1 MHRKQQKCMHA
12 AKTTMNL
19 LKCSRGQATSLH
31 DCCCK
36 ATGQWP
42 CGQRGGRARTCRI
55 PEVAQVGAPPL
66 QLSHAVRQL
75 TAHIRIQLPRAQA
88 PPRTLL
94 LQRLHAAAAGRA
106 LGLWPVLGLLLRLC
120 LLCISLALWR
130 GRDGARQRADGGRL
144 GQDVRLGLPVQ
155 SGTRPFSTLVT
166 TTIPPFHLF
175 EEAMILPTTAVGYT
189 RKGSCNSHA
198 GR

>member
-88 PPRTLL
+88 PSAYAAPPATARRCCWPGPWALACPGAAPAALPPLYQPRALA
-94 LQRLHAAAAGRA
+94 RAGWCAAACGWRA
-106 LGLWPVLGLLLRLC
+106 AWSRCSTGAPCTKWNKALQYASHHHNPSFSPV
-120 LLCISLALWR
+120 
-130 GRDGARQRADGGRL
+130 
-144 GQDVRLGLPVQ
+144 
-155 SGTRPFSTLVT
+155 
-166 TTIPPFHLF
+166 
-175 EEAMILPTTAVGYT
+175 
-189 RKGSCNSHA
+189 
-198 GR
+198 